1 MSGGRPDALN
11 SSNQYYKRH
20 RKAVAMFQ
28 IQGDYINRTKDNR
41 PDPILDPVLENFKY
55 VLSSLFVNRQNW
67 NTDIKKLCQY

>member
-1 MSGGRPDALN
+1 
-11 SSNQYYKRH
+11 
-20 RKAVAMFQ
+20 MFQ